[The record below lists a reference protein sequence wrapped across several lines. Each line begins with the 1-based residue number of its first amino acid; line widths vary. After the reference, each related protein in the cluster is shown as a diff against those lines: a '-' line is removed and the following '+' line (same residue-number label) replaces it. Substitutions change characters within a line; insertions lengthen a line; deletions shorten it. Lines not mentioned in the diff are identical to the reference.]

1 MKEPIL
7 QVETDKMILRHLFHK
22 LFTFS
27 FPDRSEQERGSTFIK
42 EGGLICHIG
51 RSNRKEGTRS
61 GLHGCNMRQSSNF
74 SLGHIPQ
81 YFRQKY
87 MLLQNVLIR
96 ILKGA
101 IETGIFI
108 SSLTVRLLSKCSTA
122 VRLIHACL
130 GLSSIPN
137 DTSLVQ
143 QCSIA
148 VGART

>member
-1 MKEPIL
+1 
-7 QVETDKMILRHLFHK
+7 MILRHLFHK

-42 EGGLICHIG
+42 EGGLICHG
-51 RSNRKEGTRS
+51 SNRKEGTQS

-108 SSLTVRLLSKCSTA
+108 SSLTVRLLSKCLTA
-122 VRLIHACL
+122 VRLIHTCL
-130 GLSSIPN
+130 GLSPIPN
-137 DTSLVQ
+137 YTSLVQ